1 MASKLLN
8 MKSSSKGVI
17 VPGHGDQLLNN
28 LARLY
33 RDKVLYDI
41 TLEAGADGT
50 KCVFCPFCLYNFI
63 LLGPKRFA
71 IHFNACTTIFI
82 ALIYSPIFFF
92 LQNFGPSKHFGVI
105 E

>member
-33 RDKVLYDI
+33 RDKDLCDI
-41 TLEAGADGT
+41 TLEAGVDET
-50 KCVFCPFCLYNFI
+50 KCVFCLYNFI
-63 LLGPKRFA
+63 LLGHKR
-71 IHFNACTTIFI
+71 TTIFI
-82 ALIYSPIFFF
+82 ALI
-92 LQNFGPSKHFGVI
+92 
-105 E
+105 